1 MPKTDPYVLRE
12 IDYTHLD
19 PDSKEYYDLL
29 ENNLSIS
36 QDGEEKTLI
45 YPTDTEKIAKLV
57 KKCIAYTQ
65 CVSGRLRLLNAG
77 CLMPQI
83 EIEAKELVFYPSQTD
98 FLRELTKSAEFWEIA
113 PIQNGLLRLSVF
125 FEQETDGGLE
135 AFEESIIRSIDF
147 QEKMRDDTI

>member
-19 PDSKEYYDLL
+19 PDSKEYYELL
-29 ENNLSIS
+29 ENNLTIS
-36 QDGEEKTLI
+36 QNGEEKALI
-45 YPTDTEKIAKLV
+45 YPTDTEKIAELV

-65 CVSGRLRLLNAG
+65 SVSGRLRLLNAG

-83 EIEAKELVFYPSQTD
+83 EIEAKELVFYPSQTA
-98 FLRELTKSAEFWEIA
+98 FLKELTESAEFWEIA

-135 AFEESIIRSIDF
+135 EFAKNMIRSIDF